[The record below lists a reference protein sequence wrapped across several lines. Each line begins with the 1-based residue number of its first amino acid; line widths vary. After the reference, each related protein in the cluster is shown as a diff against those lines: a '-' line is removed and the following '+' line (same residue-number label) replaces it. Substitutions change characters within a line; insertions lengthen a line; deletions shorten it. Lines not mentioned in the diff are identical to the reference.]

1 MNWSSDLLQTHN
13 YKTNSNF
20 QCVGLTSN
28 PFWVCHYYKLHEPLP
43 APTHRRS
50 RRSPWLLT
58 FKLWHCFA
66 ISDVNSY
73 TNKEVDTSESM
84 FLSSVGCV
92 TCPYVCRSIF
102 LLKRGYVSVV
112 STTNLFQWA
121 YWTPLLPILSYV
133 VFISLYFAIFMF
145 LNVMCEHRQWMI
157 VHR

>member
-20 QCVGLTSN
+20 QCVGLTPN

-50 RRSPWLLT
+50 RRSRWLLT
-58 FKLWHCFA
+58 FKLWHCFV

-92 TCPYVCRSIF
+92 NCPYVWRSIF

-112 STTNLFQWA
+112 STTNGPIKLHSTPFYPTLCLLVYILLF
-121 YWTPLLPILSYV
+121 SC
-133 VFISLYFAIFMF
+133 F
-145 LNVMCEHRQWMI
+145 LMLCVNI
-157 VHR
+157 VNEW